1 LLKLRALDTED
12 LKVISAHMQDA
23 LVRVADIR
31 FDAKQRK
38 FALLANRFAWE
49 AQPSNERRRTGL
61 HFENVLA
68 ASRKGFKQSASGVI
82 LSLLAISFTETDAPA
97 GDVLLTFSGGHEIRL
112 KVEYLDCMLRD
123 LGAAWSADTK
133 PDHGA

>member
-12 LKVISAHMQDA
+12 LNVISAHMQDA
-23 LVRVADIR
+23 LVRVADIK
-31 FDAKQRK
+31 FDSKQRK

-49 AQPSNERRRTGL
+49 AQPSNERHRTGL
-61 HFENVLA
+61 HFENVLG

-82 LSLLAISFTETDAPA
+82 LSLLAISFTEIDAPA
-97 GDVLLTFSGGHEIRL
+97 GEVALTFSGGHEIKL

-123 LGAAWSADTK
+123 LGAAWSADNK

>member
-12 LKVISAHMQDA
+12 LNVISAHMQDA
-23 LVRVADIR
+23 VVRVADIR
-31 FDAKQRK
+31 YDGKQRK

-61 HFENVLA
+61 HFENVLS

-82 LSLLAISFTETDAPA
+82 LSLLAVTFNETNAPTGEVVLQFSA
-97 GDVLLTFSGGHEIRL
+97 GHQIRL
-112 KVEYLDCMLRD
+112 EIEYLDCLMRD
-123 LGAAWSADTK
+123 LGAAWSTETK